1 MFARKNYLLLPS
13 YQLRMI
19 AFLLVLLFAGSLIH
33 GFFLYR
39 ITARSIE
46 DGFLSAHNRLRS
58 TWDILKPAVVLTNGL
73 SFLLLSLSF
82 CLAVLLITHRLVGP
96 LYKIQQRI
104 RDLIQGR
111 YDLPGIRLRKGD
123 EGQALSE
130 TINDLQSDLNRRFR
144 VLKGLKSAFDAGKK
158 PAEAEVKTAL
168 EAALA
173 NLSIPD
179 EPSQP

>member
-13 YQLRMI
+13 YQLRLV

-73 SFLLLSLSF
+73 SFLLLSLAF
-82 CLAVLLITHRLVGP
+82 CLAVLLISHRLVGP
-96 LYKIQQRI
+96 LYKIEQRI

-111 YDLPGIRLRKGD
+111 YDLPEIRLRKGD
-123 EGQALSE
+123 EGQVLGN
-130 TINDLQSDLNRRFR
+130 TINDLQNDLNRRFR
-144 VLKGLKSAFDAGKK
+144 ILQGLKKK
-158 PAEAEVKTAL
+158 YTSGQGPTDAEVKTAL
-168 EAALA
+168 ESALA

-179 EPSQP
+179 ESAGA

>member
-13 YQLRMI
+13 YQLRLI
-19 AFLLVLLFAGSLIH
+19 AFLLALLFAGSLIH

-73 SFLLLSLSF
+73 SFLLLSLAF
-82 CLAVLLITHRLVGP
+82 CLAVLLVSHRLVGP
-96 LYKIQQRI
+96 LYKIEQRI
-104 RDLIQGR
+104 RELIQGR

-123 EGQALSE
+123 EGQLLSDTVNE
-130 TINDLQSDLNRRFR
+130 LQEDLNKRFR
-144 VLKGLKSAFDAGKK
+144 ILQGLKKKYNSGKA
-158 PAEAEVKTAL
+158 PSEAEIQAAL
-168 EAALA
+168 DSALA

-179 EPSQP
+179 EDSKV

>member
-13 YQLRMI
+13 YQLRLI
-19 AFLLVLLFAGSLIH
+19 AFLVVLMFVGSLIH

-73 SFLLLSLSF
+73 SFLLLSLAF
-82 CLAVLLITHRLVGP
+82 CLAVLLVSHRLVGP
-96 LYKIQQRI
+96 LYKIEQRI
-104 RDLIQGR
+104 RDLIQGK
-111 YDLPGIRLRKGD
+111 YDLQGIRLRKGD
-123 EGQALSE
+123 EGQLLSE
-130 TINDLQSDLNRRFR
+130 TVNDLQTDLCKRFR
-144 VLKGLKSAFDAGKK
+144 ALRTLQKGFGSGK
-158 PAEAEVKTAL
+158 PPSEAEVKA
-168 EAALA
+168 AIDSALA

-179 EPSQP
+179 EDPQA